1 MVKSLGR
8 EKAVDNY
15 EKEIRERHSVR
26 DYDDLAL
33 TQWQIDALNKL
44 IKEINKETGLEFSLH
59 THEDIFSHW
68 ILGYGIIKNCKN
80 YLRFAGKSS
89 ESLLEKVG
97 YYGEMLILK
106 AQRLGLNTCWVGGTY
121 RKKDVLGDSSSTLV
135 CVAALGVGKTEGTQ
149 SKSKPLS
156 SYYEGENVPEWFLK
170 GMEAV
175 SLAPSAVNQK
185 KWMFKYLGGK
195 WVEAES
201 HGKHF
206 NEVDLG
212 IAKLH
217 FELGSGKKVFG
228 FPSIKGF

>member
-1 MVKSLGR
+1 MDS
-8 EKAVDNY
+8 Y

-26 DYDDLAL
+26 DYDDLTL
-33 TQWQIDALNKL
+33 TQWQVDALDKL

-135 CVAALGVGKTEGTQ
+135 CVAALGVGKTKGTQ

-156 SYYEGENVPEWFLK
+156 SYYQGENVPEWFLK

-185 KWMFKYLGGK
+185 KWMFKYLGGE

-206 NEVDLG
+206 NGVDLG